1 MYAGEIVEKSPTEQL
16 FSDPRHPYTIG
27 LMESVPDIDAH
38 VERLQVLEG
47 LVPSLYDMPEGCRF
61 GPRCQYF
68 CEECAA
74 GPVPLVQM
82 CIRDSCTATTRVF
95 CSSRSPLA
103 AGCWPT
109 WWTPSWQG
117 DAGAAR
123 RKRRSEHDEK

>member
-1 MYAGEIVEKSPTEQL
+1 MCIRDRSPTEQL

-74 GPVPLVQM
+74 GPVPLVRLEDGREVR
-82 CIRDSCTATTRVF
+82 C
-95 CSSRSPLA
+95 
-103 AGCWPT
+103 
-109 WWTPSWQG
+109 
-117 DAGAAR
+117 R
-123 RKRRSEHDEK
+123 RYQDGK